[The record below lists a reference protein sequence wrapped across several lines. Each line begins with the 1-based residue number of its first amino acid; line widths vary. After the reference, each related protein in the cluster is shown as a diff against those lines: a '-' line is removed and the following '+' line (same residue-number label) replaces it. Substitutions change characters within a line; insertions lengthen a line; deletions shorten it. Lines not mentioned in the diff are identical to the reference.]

1 MPTYSKMLLIPCM
14 LVVFSSLLGR
24 AFEENDFLLYGGL
37 TIDSF
42 LAITIGYRV
51 ILLDRRET
59 LKRCAMPAAMIGVI
73 RFLVGLPFM
82 ILFQWDSARTFAM
95 AMGGYFLSFG
105 ILISWCSLLGLLG
118 GKLRLLQQA
127 IKKEQRN

>member
-1 MPTYSKMLLIPCM
+1 MPAYSKMLLIPCM

-59 LKRCAMPAAMIGVI
+59 LKRCTMPAAMIGVI
-73 RFLVGLPFM
+73 RYCHL
-82 ILFQWDSARTFAM
+82 
-95 AMGGYFLSFG
+95 
-105 ILISWCSLLGLLG
+105 
-118 GKLRLLQQA
+118 
-127 IKKEQRN
+127 